1 MRFQWRLSLVLMR
14 VFVPCRLPLGPIL
27 ILRIPGWLLFRSLAN
42 AYLLAP
48 FADRSASYPRPTFSA
63 TSSFAT
69 SFSLAIYCHF
79 CDPHRHHSLL
89 QYSLLSFLARA
100 AIFLSG
106 RFFLKSGEKWHLL
119 VRLFDSASS
128 ARLQT
133 PLPPSIWSQSSRLP
147 RRSCWTHVHSE
158 MEHPV

>member
-1 MRFQWRLSLVLMR
+1 MR

-48 FADRSASYPRPTFSA
+48 FADRSASYPRLTFSA

-133 PLPPSIWSQSSRLP
+133 PPPLPSGTNPAGCPAGLLDSCSFWDGTPCISRL
-147 RRSCWTHVHSE
+147 VF
-158 MEHPV
+158 